1 MATTDKKEN
10 NNGTKELKD
19 KLFRESVRLWD
30 KFSEEE
36 KAQAFAYA
44 EEYRTFLNLARTE
57 RRTARFFQEKALS
70 EGFVDLLGSGPRGK
84 RVFLA
89 QRGKIMALAVLG
101 TRPMTDGAR
110 IITSH
115 IDCPRL
121 DLKPNSLYEDNG
133 LALLKTH
140 YYGGIK
146 KFHWVARQLAIFGTI
161 VKGDG
166 SLLEISVGMEPG
178 DPIFTIPDLLPHLS
192 RKQMEQKASEFIPAE
207 NLNILAGGIPYP
219 DKDTDER
226 VKLAVLN
233 LLNQKYGI
241 VEEDFTTAEL
251 EITPAERAMDC
262 GFDRSFL
269 AGYGQDDRICAY
281 TSFMATLE
289 TSEPEH
295 TAIAVFYDKEE
306 VGSEGNTSAK
316 SNFLEMLLLE
326 LMALSGT
333 EPTLRDYHKMLVNS
347 KGLSADVTAGIDPN
361 YQDVHEKRN
370 AAKLGYGIGFK
381 KYTGHGGKYMASD
394 ANSEHAAWLRSLFN
408 KNGVVWQVSSLG
420 KVDEGGGGTVAKYL
434 ANMGVDIIDCGPAIL
449 GMHSPMEVSSKDD
462 IWMCHK
468 AFKVFL
474 GS

>member
-1 MATTDKKEN
+1 MASTDNQETKQLKE
-10 NNGTKELKD
+10 
-19 KLFRESVRLWD
+19 KLLRESVRLWD
-30 KFSEEE
+30 KFSEDE
-36 KAQAFAYA
+36 KERAFEYA
-44 EEYRTFLNLARTE
+44 EEYRKFLNQARTE
-57 RRTARFFQEKALS
+57 RLTARFFRDKASS
-70 EGFVDLLGSGPRGK
+70 EGFLDLSVADPSAK
-84 RVFLA
+84 RVFMA
-89 QRGKIMALAVLG
+89 QHGKILALVVVG
-101 TRPMTDGAR
+101 ERPMTEGVR

-115 IDCPRL
+115 MDCPRL

-146 KFHWVARQLAIFGTI
+146 KFHWVARQLAIFGTV
-161 VKGDG
+161 VKADG
-166 SLLEISVGMEPG
+166 SSVEISVGMEPG

-207 NLNILAGGIPYP
+207 NLNVLAGGIPYP
-219 DKDTDER
+219 DKDADER
-226 VKLAVLN
+226 VKLAILN
-233 LLNQKYGI
+233 FLNQKYGL

-251 EITPAERAMDC
+251 EITPAEQALDC
-262 GFDRSFL
+262 GFDRSFI

-281 TSFMATLE
+281 TSFTAILGI
-289 TSEPEH
+289 SQPKH
-295 TAIAVFYDKEE
+295 TAITIFYDKEE
-306 VGSEGNTSAK
+306 IGSEGNTSAK
-316 SNFLEMLLLE
+316 SNFLEMMLLQ
-326 LMALSGT
+326 LMSHTGI
-333 EPTLRDYHKMLVNS
+333 EPSLLNLHKMLVNS

-394 ANSEHAAWLRSLFN
+394 ANSEHAAWVRSLFN
-408 KNGVVWQVSSLG
+408 SNGVVWQVSSLG

-449 GMHSPMEVSSKDD
+449 GMHSPLEVSSKDD
-462 IWMCHK
+462 ISMCHK
-468 AFKVFL
+468 AFTVFL